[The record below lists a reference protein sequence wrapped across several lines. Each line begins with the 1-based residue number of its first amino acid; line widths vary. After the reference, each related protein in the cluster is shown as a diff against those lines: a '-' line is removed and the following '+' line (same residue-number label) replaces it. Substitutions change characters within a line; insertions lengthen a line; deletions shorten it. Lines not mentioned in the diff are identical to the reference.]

1 MSRGPHLPAPSPVL
15 EGCHQR
21 WALSSSTA
29 KPVSSSWRHP
39 SFKQIDRT
47 GGKRERRASPFTG
60 SQAATVA
67 SGRFEA
73 YEFKIPDCSRIIA
86 IIIYIGFAIV
96 ILKSLV
102 VTNFNSTS
110 TLALVT
116 TAGIAQ
122 VILGIVVSTLPYL
135 SCLALLFLSRTASRL
150 RHTGDAISAGAKS
163 LMIVLAAALVVLA
176 FVMVPWP
183 FLLLTGLT
191 AIFLFLQADER
202 SESTTGQSS
211 RLQTVAFYVVAAII
225 LLGLLN
231 RWMWLPS
238 EEIGL
243 NSGQVVVGFVLDD
256 DGDWGSLLRD
266 RDHTIMRIKTDTIE
280 TRMICQFR
288 STSPAVRASMLR
300 IIATWVGRPISSKVP
315 FCQSP
320 NQSSGGLAA
329 FSPVG

>member
-1 MSRGPHLPAPSPVL
+1 LRSAACAAP
-15 EGCHQR
+15 GN
-21 WALSSSTA
+21 
-29 KPVSSSWRHP
+29 
-39 SFKQIDRT
+39 D
-47 GGKRERRASPFTG
+47 RASLSVMPG
-60 SQAATVA
+60 
-67 SGRFEA
+67 A
-73 YEFKIPDCSRIIA
+73 YNI
-86 IIIYIGFAIV
+86 
-96 ILKSLV
+96 
-102 VTNFNSTS
+102 S
-110 TLALVT
+110 TLFA
-116 TAGIAQ
+116 
-122 VILGIVVSTLPYL
+122 Y
-135 SCLALLFLSRTASRL
+135 
-150 RHTGDAISAGAKS
+150 
-163 LMIVLAAALVVLA
+163 
-176 FVMVPWP
+176 
-183 FLLLTGLT
+183 
-191 AIFLFLQADER
+191 R
-202 SESTTGQSS
+202 SD
-211 RLQTVAFYVVAAII
+211 
-225 LLGLLN
+225 N